1 MLKMNVGMKIGAG
14 FSVAIL
20 FILAIGAVS
29 YQSTIKLNE
38 TAQWKTHSYK
48 VLNAL
53 KSMISSVQ
61 DAETGQRGFLLTG
74 EERYLEPFYYAEKKI
89 DLDLITLFELTLD
102 NPIQQQRLKLLE
114 PNIHGPDSK
123 FAELKETIAIRRE
136 QGLEAALKIV
146 LSDKGKLVMD
156 EIRRQVAQMTVEE
169 KRLLQQRSIEA
180 SSTVENSE
188 LAITSGA
195 LLALVLLSIIGSWI
209 TNNISA
215 PLRKIAAIAKRITT
229 DGVSDGVSDS
239 DSDSD
244 SSDVSANLAIQS
256 RHDEVGTLAKA
267 FSEMTNSLA
276 INSLELQEALLQAER
291 ANEIKS
297 EFLAN
302 MSHEIRTPMNGIL
315 GMLKLLQHTELTKRQ
330 NDYTHKAQSATS
342 SLLSIIN
349 DILDFSKIE
358 AGKMTIEHENFVFDD
373 AMRDLSVMLSAN
385 LGEKNIEILFDLD
398 SDSPFSF
405 KGDSLRI
412 HQVLL
417 NLTGNAI
424 KFTHQGQVVLATRV
438 LRKDEHTVDIEFSV
452 TDSGVGISAN
462 KLQDIFSGF
471 SQAESSTSR
480 QFGGTGL
487 GLAICKQLVELMG
500 GELHVQSELGKGSR
514 FFFTLTLEI
523 GTSIAKVAPLEPM
536 RVLIVDDSLLVQE
549 VLRDMAESNGW
560 QCDCVSS
567 GRHALERLQSIDVP
581 NYQVVLMD
589 WCMPGLDGMETTRR
603 IRQLTSAQ
611 GSTPVVI
618 MVTAKG
624 QEALEDASHQES
636 ELLDGFLVKP
646 ITASMLFDSV
656 KEAISGEENDEL
668 TRLRNTQHL
677 SGLHLLVV
685 EDNLLN
691 QQVAKELLETS
702 GAEVTLASGGIE
714 GKMLALSATPPF
726 DAILMDMQMPDIDGL
741 EATRQIRQHSHMLTV
756 PIIAMTANAM
766 QSDKDACK
774 AVGMIDH
781 ISKPIA
787 LDDMLATIIRHTRQK
802 DAHDITPSVESMA
815 SLDKAIDDVG
825 VETIVLDAELA
836 IKRLRGN
843 RSLYLKL
850 VEVFRTDGWTQF
862 KGFETGIIQNEMQL
876 ATNTLHT
883 LKGLAGT
890 MGAIA
895 LQELTIEIEVKL
907 KQAIT
912 STQEQELELVNGQIW
927 IDDIEKSLNEALAQ
941 MEVMFPTGSQACKI
955 ADHG

>member
-14 FSVAIL
+14 FSIAIL
-20 FILAIGAVS
+20 FTLAIGAVS
-29 YQSTIKLNE
+29 YQSTIKQNE
-38 TAQWKTHSYK
+38 TAQWKTHTYE

-53 KSMISSVQ
+53 KSMISSMQ

-74 EERYLEPFYYAEKKI
+74 EERYLEPFYHAENKI
-89 DLDLITLFELTLD
+89 NQDLISLFELTLD
-102 NPIQQQRLKLLE
+102 NPIQQQRLKLLKL
-114 PNIHGPDSK
+114 NIHGTGSK
-123 FAELKETIAIRRE
+123 FAELKETIQVRRE
-136 QGLEAALKIV
+136 QGLEAALEIV

-156 EIRRQVAQMTVEE
+156 EIRRQVAEMTSEE
-169 KRLLQQRSIEA
+169 NRLLEQRSIEA
-180 SSTVENSE
+180 SSTVDNAVSTII
-188 LAITSGA
+188 AGA
-195 LLALVLLSIIGSWI
+195 LLAFVTLCIIGLWI

-229 DGVSDGVSDS
+229 DGVSDGDGDGDGDGDDISD
-239 DSDSD
+239 
-244 SSDVSANLAIQS
+244 NLTIQS
-256 RHDEVGTLAKA
+256 RKDEVGILAKA

-276 INSLELQEALLQAER
+276 INSLELQEALQQAER

-330 NDYTHKAQSATS
+330 NDYTLKAQSATS

-373 AMRDLSVMLSAN
+373 AMRDLSVILSAN

-398 SDSPFSF
+398 SKSPLSL

-438 LRKDEHTVDIEFSV
+438 LSKDENTVDIEFSV
-452 TDSGVGISAN
+452 TDSGVGISPN

-500 GELHVQSELGKGSR
+500 GRLQVQSELGKGSR
-514 FFFTLTLEI
+514 FFFTLSLEI
-523 GTSIAKVAPLEPM
+523 GASIAKVTPLKPM
-536 RVLIVDDSLLVQE
+536 RVLIVDDCVLVQE
-549 VLRDMAESNGW
+549 VLRSMAESNGW

-567 GRHALERLQSIDVP
+567 GKHALERLQSIDVP
-581 NYQVVLMD
+581 DYQVVLMD

-603 IRQLTSAQ
+603 IRQLTSIQ

-636 ELLDGFLVKP
+636 KLLDGFLIKP

-656 KEAISGEENDEL
+656 KEAISGEDTCEL
-668 TRLRNTQHL
+668 TRLENTQHL
-677 SGLHLLVV
+677 SGLRLLVV

-714 GKMLALSATPPF
+714 GKMLALSATQPF

-766 QSDKDACK
+766 PSDKDACK
-774 AVGMIDH
+774 AVGMVDH
-781 ISKPIA
+781 ISKPIE
-787 LDDMLATIIRHTRQK
+787 LDDMLKTIIHHIEPKKTCSISPVVK
-802 DAHDITPSVESMA
+802 P
-815 SLDKAIDDVG
+815 LDNNTLDD
-825 VETIVLDAELA
+825 ELDTTAPILDAELA

-843 RSLYLKL
+843 RGLYLKL

-862 KGFETGIIQNEMQL
+862 RGFEKGIMQNDMQL
-876 ATNTLHT
+876 AINTLHT

-890 MGAIA
+890 MGAVS
-895 LQELTIEIEVKL
+895 LQQLTMEIEVKL
-907 KQAIT
+907 KLAVA
-912 STQEQELELVNGQIW
+912 STPE
-927 IDDIEKSLNEALAQ
+927 IDKINDGKVWIEKIENSLNKALSQ
-941 MEVMFPTGSQACKI
+941 MEVMFPLASQESKI
-955 ADHG
+955 AQHT

>member
-38 TAQWKTHSYK
+38 TAQWKTHTYK

-53 KSMISSVQ
+53 KSMISSMQ

-74 EERYLEPFYYAEKKI
+74 EERYLEPFYGAEKKI
-89 DLDLITLFELTLD
+89 DQDLITLFELTLD

-123 FAELKETIAIRRE
+123 FAELKETIQARRE
-136 QGLEAALKIV
+136 QGLDAALEIV
-146 LSDKGKLVMD
+146 QSDKGKLVMD
-156 EIRRQVAQMTVEE
+156 EIRRQVAEMTAEE
-169 KRLLQQRSIEA
+169 NRLLKQRSIEA
-180 SSTVENSE
+180 SSTVENAVS
-188 LAITSGA
+188 AVIAGA
-195 LLALVLLSIIGSWI
+195 LLAFVTLCIIGFWI

-215 PLRKIAAIAKRITT
+215 PLRKIAAVAKRITT
-229 DGVSDGVSDS
+229 DGVSDSDS
-239 DSDSD
+239 GDSG
-244 SSDVSANLAIQS
+244 DVSANLEIQS
-256 RHDEVGTLAKA
+256 RHDEVGILARA

-523 GTSIAKVAPLEPM
+523 GTSIAKVTPLEPM
-536 RVLIVDDSLLVQE
+536 RVLIVDDSILVQE

-581 NYQVVLMD
+581 DYQVVLMD

-636 ELLDGFLVKP
+636 ELLDGFLIKP

-668 TRLRNTQHL
+668 ARLKNTQHL

-714 GKMLALSATPPF
+714 GKMLALSATQPF

-741 EATRQIRQHSHMLTV
+741 EATRQIRHHSHMQTV

-766 QSDKDACK
+766 QSDKDTCK
-774 AVGMIDH
+774 AVGMVDH
-781 ISKPIA
+781 ISKPIE
-787 LDDMLATIIRHTRQK
+787 LDDMLATIIRHTQQK
-802 DAHDITPSVESMA
+802 YAHDITPSLESMA

-862 KGFETGIIQNEMQL
+862 QGFEKGIMQNEMEL

-895 LQELTIEIEVKL
+895 LQELTIEIEIKL
-907 KQAIT
+907 KQAMT
-912 STQEQELELVNGQIW
+912 STQEQELVNGQIW
-927 IDDIEKSLNEALAQ
+927 INDIEKSLNEALAQ

>member
-74 EERYLEPFYYAEKKI
+74 KERYLEPFYYAEKKI
-89 DLDLITLFELTLD
+89 DQDLITLFELTLD

-156 EIRRQVAQMTVEE
+156 EIRRQVAEMTAEE
-169 KRLLQQRSIEA
+169 NRLLKQRSLDA
-180 SSTVENSE
+180 TSTVENSE

-195 LLALVLLSIIGSWI
+195 LLALVLLSIIGFWI

-215 PLRKIAAIAKRITT
+215 PLRKIAAVAKRITT
-229 DGVSDGVSDS
+229 YGVSDS
-239 DSDSD
+239 D
-244 SSDVSANLAIQS
+244 SDVSANLAIQS
-256 RHDEVGTLAKA
+256 RHDEVGTLARA

-276 INSLELQEALLQAER
+276 LNSLELQEALLQAER

-398 SDSPFSF
+398 SDTPLSF

-424 KFTHQGQVVLATRV
+424 KFTHKGQVVLATRV

-523 GTSIAKVAPLEPM
+523 GTSIAKVTPLEQM

-581 NYQVVLMD
+581 DYQVVLMD

-636 ELLDGFLVKP
+636 KLLDGFLIKP

-668 TRLRNTQHL
+668 ARLRNTQHL

-714 GKMLALSATPPF
+714 GKMLALSATQPF

-741 EATRQIRQHSHMLTV
+741 EATRQIRHHSHMQTV

-774 AVGMIDH
+774 AVGMVDH
-781 ISKPIA
+781 ISKPIE
-787 LDDMLATIIRHTRQK
+787 LDDMLATIIRHTEQK
-802 DAHDITPSVESMA
+802 YAHDITPSIESMA
-815 SLDKAIDDVG
+815 SSDKAIDDVG

-862 KGFETGIIQNEMQL
+862 QGFEKGIMQNEMQL

-907 KQAIT
+907 KQAMT
-912 STQEQELELVNGQIW
+912 STQEQELVNGQIW
-927 IDDIEKSLNEALAQ
+927 INDIEKSLNEALAQ
-941 MEVMFPTGSQACKI
+941 MEVMFPTSSQACKI
-955 ADHG
+955 AQQT

>member
-74 EERYLEPFYYAEKKI
+74 KERYLEPFYYAEKKI
-89 DLDLITLFELTLD
+89 DQDLITLFELTLD

-156 EIRRQVAQMTVEE
+156 EIRRQVAEMTAEE
-169 KRLLQQRSIEA
+169 NRLLKQRSLDA
-180 SSTVENSE
+180 TSTVENSE

-195 LLALVLLSIIGSWI
+195 LLALVLLSIIGFWI

-215 PLRKIAAIAKRITT
+215 PLRKIAAVAKRITT
-229 DGVSDGVSDS
+229 DGVSDSD
-239 DSDSD
+239 
-244 SSDVSANLAIQS
+244 SDVSANLAIQS
-256 RHDEVGTLAKA
+256 RHDEVGTLARA

-276 INSLELQEALLQAER
+276 LNSLELQEALLQAER

-398 SDSPFSF
+398 SDTPLSF

-424 KFTHQGQVVLATRV
+424 KFTHKGQVVLATRV

-523 GTSIAKVAPLEPM
+523 GTSIAKMTPLEPM

-581 NYQVVLMD
+581 DYQVVLMD

-636 ELLDGFLVKP
+636 KLLDGFLIKP

-668 TRLRNTQHL
+668 ARLRNTQHL

-714 GKMLALSATPPF
+714 GKMLALSATQPF

-741 EATRQIRQHSHMLTV
+741 EATRQIRHHSHMQTV

-774 AVGMIDH
+774 AVGMVDH
-781 ISKPIA
+781 ISKPIE
-787 LDDMLATIIRHTRQK
+787 LDDMLATIIRHTEQK
-802 DAHDITPSVESMA
+802 YAHDITPSIESMA
-815 SLDKAIDDVG
+815 SSDKAIDDVG

-862 KGFETGIIQNEMQL
+862 QGFEKGIMQNEMQL

-907 KQAIT
+907 KQAMT
-912 STQEQELELVNGQIW
+912 STQEQELVNGQIW
-927 IDDIEKSLNEALAQ
+927 INDIEKSLNEALAQ
-941 MEVMFPTGSQACKI
+941 MEVMFPTSSQACKI
-955 ADHG
+955 AQQT